1 MNIRGTLYGIGLGP
15 GDPELITL
23 KAVKLLNGM
32 SHVFVP
38 KARGSES
45 GLASVIAAPYLRDD
59 AIVIDLEFP
68 MKRDELEVK
77 RQWKKNCDLICS
89 LLDSGKDA
97 AFVTLG
103 DPTVFSTY
111 LYLLE
116 ALGERTSGFN
126 SITVPGISAF
136 SAAASLTNF
145 PLGYSDMPLTVL
157 PAAEDPDCIAKSLQS
172 GGVFVFMK
180 IGRRLKSVLAGIEK
194 TKDVRRI
201 SFVGRAGL
209 NGQIVLTDLNEIKK
223 LDEKSGNL
231 SVLLV
236 QVDATGKI

>member
-1 MNIRGTLYGIGLGP
+1 MRGTLYGIGLGP

-23 KAVKLLNGM
+23 KAVKLL
-32 SHVFVP
+32 SSLRHVFVP

-45 GLASVIAAPYLRDD
+45 GLASVIASPYLRDD

-68 MKRDELEVK
+68 MKRDEVEVK
-77 RQWKKNCDLICS
+77 RQWKKNCDLICN

-116 ALGERTSGFN
+116 ALSEKTSGFN

-136 SAAASLTNF
+136 SAAAALTNF

-180 IGRRLKSVLAGIEK
+180 IGRRLKGLLEGIEK
-194 TKDVRRI
+194 TQGVRRI
-201 SFVGRAGL
+201 SFVARAGL
-209 NGQIVLTDLNEIKK
+209 NRQIVLTDPGKIKK
-223 LDEKSGNL
+223 LDENSGNL
-231 SVLLV
+231 SVLMV
-236 QVDATGKI
+236 QVDATGKV